1 MLFEHKDITMQLD
14 SHTISKMDKRHRA
27 HLMNSM
33 SGFRSAN
40 LIGTKALS
48 GQENLA
54 VFNSVCHI
62 GANPPYMGFILRPL
76 TVNRNTYDHIM
87 ESGFYTINHIHHSFI
102 EKAHHTAAKY
112 PSHIS
117 EFEKAGLTPYYESE
131 FHAPY
136 VKESL
141 VRIGLKLEEEV
152 PIKANN
158 TILMV
163 GSVQELHIADGL
175 VADDGWVN
183 LSKAGTVAISNL
195 DTYYKTELIDRL
207 AYAKPDEAVKSLLKT

>member
-1 MLFEHKDITMQLD
+1 MQFD
-14 SHTISKMDKRHRA
+14 SRTISEMDKRYRA

-40 LIGTKALS
+40 LIGTKAMN

-62 GANPPYMGFILRPL
+62 GANPPLMGFILRPL
-76 TVNRNTYDHIM
+76 TVTRDTYDHIM
-87 ESGFYTINHIHHSFI
+87 ESGYYTINHIHHSFI
-102 EKAHHTAAKY
+102 NKAHHTAAKY
-112 PSHIS
+112 PTEVS
-117 EFEKAGLTPYYESE
+117 EFKKAGLTPHYENK

-141 VRIGLKLEEEV
+141 VRIGLSFEEAI

-158 TILMV
+158 TIMMV
-163 GSVQELHIADGL
+163 GKVQELHIDDAL
-175 VADDGWVN
+175 VAEDGWVD
-183 LSKAGTVAISNL
+183 LSKAGTVAISNI

-207 AYAKPDEAVKSLLKT
+207 AYSKPDESVKSLLKK